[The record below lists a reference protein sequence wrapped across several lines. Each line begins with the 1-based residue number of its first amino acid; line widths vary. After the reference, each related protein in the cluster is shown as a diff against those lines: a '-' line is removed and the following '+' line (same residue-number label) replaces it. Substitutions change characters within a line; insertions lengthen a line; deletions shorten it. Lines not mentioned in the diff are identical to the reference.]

1 MSRLSDEQ
9 IQYVIDH
16 FAYTSNKD
24 LAEKAGIAKSTVSRI
39 QKAFR
44 LKKSAEYTKE
54 RYRKCG
60 MASLGSQCGLP
71 LGASPEAIKKRVA
84 TYKQLFREEK
94 ARWIFGLPQR
104 TKIQV
109 KTQPQKKCKQRAY
122 LKHLGYLLDEVN
134 NIAYY
139 TEDTKR
145 AVKMEKYTSRNKCY
159 YKFMPYE
166 LQ

>member
-1 MSRLSDEQ
+1 MTRLSQEQ

-16 FAYTSNKD
+16 FANTSNKD
-24 LAEKAGIAKSTVSRI
+24 LAEQAGIGKSTVSRI
-39 QKAFR
+39 QSEYR

-54 RYRKCG
+54 RYHKCG

-84 TYKQLFREEK
+84 TYKQIFREEK

-104 TKIQV
+104 TRIKV
-109 KTQPQKKCKQRAY
+109 RSQPLKKRKQRSY

-139 TEDTKR
+139 TDETKR

-166 LQ
+166 QQ